1 MSGQGGLS
9 SDLPEEGALLPA
21 DLQIA
26 GRKKLQENEIIG
38 EKREIDEEEE
48 DDLKHEEDEEEMISS
63 AHLEPTTLPWP
74 GDKDKRPQTDDD
86 DDDDGESGSEKRVSE
101 PEERDTGISRGSQ
114 DLSEEHSQSESGRKS
129 KSKWRESMPEGER
142 WRDDEIGVQRD
153 DKGDGSLADDEHE
166 EEEEE
171 EEDDTNWM
179 PEKAALGFT
188 PHVTIVRPSSKELPE
203 ESRLLIERDEKNEP
217 QMDTESAVQFQPEL
231 TEEDD
236 KYYLC
241 EHLCSE
247 KLRLALAT
255 AAAAILFPLL
265 VWGGYAL
272 LPFDPPLLGSP
283 PLRLVYTL
291 RCSFFATIPIL
302 LGVVVQGAARLRF
315 SSLKP
320 LYENK
325 LLNKEVAV
333 HWHYVNE
340 SLALFL
346 FFFLQLAVMATYIS
360 QDLVKLVPL
369 LTIIFVFGRLIYWLC
384 LSLGST
390 IRGLG
395 FGLSFLPIL
404 VMLGANLYY
413 ICSSVGQGSVFDVAP
428 PPTAPPPS
436 LRFWG

>member
-1 MSGQGGLS
+1 MSGQGGFS
-9 SDLPEEGALLPA
+9 SDLPEEVTFLAVDPQTLVG
-21 DLQIA
+21 
-26 GRKKLQENEIIG
+26 KKPQENDSNG
-38 EKREIDEEEE
+38 EKREIIDEEGEDLKHDEHEEE
-48 DDLKHEEDEEEMISS
+48 DMTSS
-63 AHLEPTTLPWP
+63 ALLEPSTLPWP
-74 GDKDKRPQTDDD
+74 GDRDERPQMDNDE
-86 DDDDGESGSEKRVSE
+86 DDGETGSEKRVSE
-101 PEERDTGISRGSQ
+101 PDERDTGISGGSQ
-114 DLSEEHSQSESGRKS
+114 DLSEEQSQAESDRKS

-142 WRDDEIGVQRD
+142 WRDDEIEVRRD

-171 EEDDTNWM
+171 EDDMNWM
-179 PEKAALGFT
+179 PEKSALGFT

-203 ESRLLIERDEKNEP
+203 ESQLFIERDNGNEP
-217 QMDTESAVQFQPEL
+217 QMETEPVMQFQPEW

-255 AAAAILFPLL
+255 TAAAILFPLL

-272 LPFDPPLLGSP
+272 LPFDPPVLSNP
-283 PLRLVYTL
+283 PLRVMYTL
-291 RCSFFATIPIL
+291 RCAFFATIPIL
-302 LGVVVQGAARLRF
+302 LGVVVQGIARLRF
-315 SSLKP
+315 SSLRP
-320 LYENK
+320 LYQSK
-325 LLNKEVAV
+325 LVNKEVAV

-340 SLALFL
+340 SLTLFL
-346 FFFLQLAVMATYIS
+346 FYFLQLAVMASYIS

-395 FGLSFLPIL
+395 FGFSFIPIL

-413 ICSSVGQGSVFDVAP
+413 ICSSVGQGAVFDVASP
-428 PPTAPPPS
+428 TTAPPP
-436 LRFWG
+436 RQRWWG